1 MVNHKKEINRFE
13 EFLKE
18 QDYISLQYRAE
29 RLKFLVEKFGEDR
42 NMALPQMAYF
52 YVEEAKICYLNG
64 AFVSC
69 VLIVQSAVEDILRNF
84 CFITPQGYKANE
96 FKFKDLIDASLARG
110 AISKEEAESIHE
122 VRELR
127 NPYAHTKNTIH
138 PSGFLMRCKESNF
151 EKDEWDL
158 MKEDAEKAIVCLFG
172 LIKRFPFSVYEDKN
186 DK

>member
-1 MVNHKKEINRFE
+1 MKKINRFE

-18 QDYISLQYRAE
+18 QDRISLPYRAE
-29 RLKFLVEKFGEDR
+29 RLEYLVEKFGEDR
-42 NMALPQMAYF
+42 FMALPQMAYY

-69 VLIVQSAVEDILRNF
+69 VLIVQAAIEDILRNF
-84 CFITPQGYKANE
+84 SFIVPQGYKANE
-96 FKFKDLIDASLARG
+96 YNFKDLINASLSRG
-110 AISKEEAESIHE
+110 GISKEEAESIHE

-127 NPYAHTKNTIH
+127 NPYVHTKTMMHQN
-138 PSGFLMRCKESNF
+138 GFLMRCKEYNF

-158 MKEDAEKAIVCLFG
+158 MKEDAEKAIECLFC